1 MYTFLYAEILLAH
14 IYELLTP
21 EELQQENIP
30 IMGSLHIQYLQILD
44 RNSLSDSHLGI
55 KYLKFLKG
63 CGKHLSI

>member
-30 IMGSLHIQYLQILD
+30 IMVAYHFSLDMRRTI
-44 RNSLSDSHLGI
+44 
-55 KYLKFLKG
+55 
-63 CGKHLSI
+63 